1 MKGHIAA
8 QIGRDAATDQNSADF
23 KTLSSLMCWDAVAEV
38 QAKAGMKR
46 QTDIGGK
53 KCDHVVSLSDQPIT
67 GKQEMQSVPQGAFIG
82 FFRDGTLIHAM
93 LATGAGIAAGNK
105 NECIGIGRPVG
116 WELLNLAA
124 DLNWGGSG
132 FTDPGGRLTLV
143 RYRAAKG

>member
-23 KTLSSLMCWDAVAEV
+23 ISLSALMCWDAVAQV
-38 QAKAGMKR
+38 QAKAGLKR
-46 QTDIGGK
+46 QTNIGGK
-53 KCDHVVSLSDQPIT
+53 NCDHVISLTDPAVTS
-67 GKQEMQSVPQGAFIG
+67 KQEMQAVPQGAFVG

-105 NECIGIGRPVG
+105 NECIGIGRAVG
-116 WELLNLAA
+116 WELLNLAS
-124 DLNWGGSG
+124 DLKWGGSG
-132 FTDPGGRLTLV
+132 FTDPGGRLILV